1 MRNRKEKTLRAV
13 VYLSAKGNEK
23 TVEQKEKDQLKY
35 IREYAKAHNIQI
47 VKIMHRSIMGN
58 YVVNTHFQ
66 KMVNMVGK
74 KDVEIILVSK
84 ISGIAT
90 NLEDAYRKIGKV
102 IQSGGCIVT
111 VDEGEM
117 KLPIQMAI
125 TK

>member
-1 MRNRKEKTLRAV
+1 MRDRKEKSLRAV
-13 VYLSAKGNEK
+13 VYLSAKGNEI
-23 TVEQKEKDQLKY
+23 TIEQKERNQLKY
-35 IREYAKAHNIQI
+35 IREYAKAHNIKI

-66 KMVNMVGK
+66 KMVNMIFK
-74 KDVEIILVSK
+74 KEVEIILVSK

-90 NLEDAYRKIGKV
+90 DLEDAYRKIGKV
-102 IQSGGCIVT
+102 IQAGGYIVT

>member
-23 TVEQKEKDQLKY
+23 TVEQKEKNQLKY

-74 KDVEIILVSK
+74 KDVDIILVSK

-90 NLEDAYRKIGKV
+90 DLEDAYRKIGKV

-117 KLPIQMAI
+117 KLPIQMVI

>member
-1 MRNRKEKTLRAV
+1 MRNRKEKLLRAV

-23 TVEQKEKDQLKY
+23 TVEQKEKNQLKY

-47 VKIMHRSIMGN
+47 VKVMHRNIMGN

-66 KMVNMVGK
+66 KMVEMIGK
-74 KDVEIILVSK
+74 NEVEVILVSK

>member
-1 MRNRKEKTLRAV
+1 MSRKKEKELRAV
-13 VYLSAKGNEK
+13 VYLSVKGNEK
-23 TVEQKEKDQLKY
+23 TVEQKEKNQLKY

-66 KMVNMVGK
+66 KMVNMIGK
-74 KDVEIILVSK
+74 KEVDIILASK

-90 NLEDAYRKIGKV
+90 DLEDAYRKIGKV
-102 IQSGGCIVT
+102 IQLGGYIVT

-117 KLPIQMAI
+117 KLPIQMAT

>member
-1 MRNRKEKTLRAV
+1 MSNRKEKPLRAV
-13 VYLSAKGNEK
+13 VYVSTKGNEK
-23 TVEQKEKDQLKY
+23 TVEQKEKNQLKY

-66 KMVNMVGK
+66 KMVNMISK
-74 KDVEIILVSK
+74 KEVDIILVSK

-90 NLEDAYRKIGKV
+90 DLEDAYRKIGKV
-102 IQSGGCIVT
+102 IQSGGFIVT

>member
-1 MRNRKEKTLRAV
+1 MRSRKEKLLRAV

-23 TVEQKEKDQLKY
+23 TVDQKEKNQLKY

-47 VKIMHRSIMGN
+47 VKVMHRSIMGN

-66 KMVNMVGK
+66 KMVDMVDK

-90 NLEDAYRKIGKV
+90 DLEDAYRKIGKV

>member
-1 MRNRKEKTLRAV
+1 MSRKKEKKLRAV

-23 TVEQKEKDQLKY
+23 AVEQKEKNQLKY

-66 KMVNMVGK
+66 KMVAMVGK
-74 KDVEIILVSK
+74 KDVDIILVSK

-90 NLEDAYRKIGKV
+90 DLEDAYRKIGKV

>member
-1 MRNRKEKTLRAV
+1 MRNRKEKPLRAV

-23 TVEQKEKDQLKY
+23 TVEQKEKNQLKY

-66 KMVNMVGK
+66 KMVAMVGK
-74 KDVEIILVSK
+74 KDVDIILVSK

-102 IQSGGCIVT
+102 IQARGCIVT

-117 KLPIQMAI
+117 KLPIQMVI

>member
-1 MRNRKEKTLRAV
+1 MRNRKEKPLRAV
-13 VYLSAKGNEK
+13 VYLSAKGNEI
-23 TVEQKEKDQLKY
+23 TIEQKEKNQLKY
-35 IREYAKAHNIQI
+35 IREYAKAHNIKI
-47 VKIMHRSIMGN
+47 VKIMHCSILGN

-66 KMVNMVGK
+66 KMVEMIGK
-74 KDVEIILVSK
+74 KEVEIILVSK

-90 NLEDAYRKIGKV
+90 DLEDAYRKIGKA
-102 IQSGGCIVT
+102 IQSGGYIVT

>member
-1 MRNRKEKTLRAV
+1 MRNRKEKPLHAV
-13 VYLSAKGNEK
+13 VYLSAKGKEK
-23 TVEQKEKDQLKY
+23 TIEQKEKKQLKY

-66 KMVNMVGK
+66 KMVNMIGK
-74 KDVEIILVSK
+74 KEVEIILVSK

-90 NLEDAYRKIGKV
+90 DLEDAYRKIGKV
-102 IQSGGCIVT
+102 IQSGGYIVT

>member
-1 MRNRKEKTLRAV
+1 MRNRKEKPLRAV
-13 VYLSAKGNEK
+13 VYLSAKGDEI
-23 TVEQKEKDQLKY
+23 TIEQKEKNQLKY
-35 IREYAKAHNIQI
+35 IREYAKAHNIKI
-47 VKIMHRSIMGN
+47 VKIMHRSILGN

-66 KMVNMVGK
+66 KMVEMIGK
-74 KDVEIILVSK
+74 KEVEIILVSK

-90 NLEDAYRKIGKV
+90 DLEDAYRKIGKA
-102 IQSGGCIVT
+102 IQSGGYIVT

>member
-1 MRNRKEKTLRAV
+1 MRNRKEKPLRAV
-13 VYLSAKGNEK
+13 VYLSAKGNEI
-23 TVEQKEKDQLKY
+23 TIEQKEKNQLKY
-35 IREYAKAHNIQI
+35 IREYAKAHNIKI
-47 VKIMHRSIMGN
+47 VKIMHRSILGN

-66 KMVNMVGK
+66 KMVEMIGK
-74 KDVEIILVSK
+74 KEVEIILVSK

-90 NLEDAYRKIGKV
+90 DLEDAYRKIGKA
-102 IQSGGCIVT
+102 IQSGGYIVT

>member
-1 MRNRKEKTLRAV
+1 MRDRKEKSLRAV
-13 VYLSAKGNEK
+13 VYLSTKGNEK
-23 TVEQKEKDQLKY
+23 TVEQKEKNQLKY

-47 VKIMHRSIMGN
+47 VKIMHRSILGN
-58 YVVNTHFQ
+58 YVVNIHFQ
-66 KMVNMVGK
+66 KMVAMIGK
-74 KDVEIILVSK
+74 KDVDIILVSK

-90 NLEDAYRKIGKV
+90 DLEDAYRKIGKV

>member
-23 TVEQKEKDQLKY
+23 TVEQKEKNQLKY

-66 KMVNMVGK
+66 KMVDMIFK
-74 KDVEIILVSK
+74 KEVEMILVSK
-84 ISGIAT
+84 ISGIAK

-102 IQSGGCIVT
+102 IQAGGCIVT

-117 KLPIQMAI
+117 KPPIQMVI

>member
-1 MRNRKEKTLRAV
+1 MSRKKEKELRAV

-23 TVEQKEKDQLKY
+23 TVEHKEKNQLKY

-74 KDVEIILVSK
+74 KDVDIILVSK

-90 NLEDAYRKIGKV
+90 DLEDAYRKIGKV

-117 KLPIQMAI
+117 KLPIQMVI